1 MQRKGKQGRTKHR
14 VDRKQEHCVGA
25 HMLAGGCR
33 VKSNKER
40 VKLYMAERNGRKR
53 AKKKKK
59 TQPYRYQSKEEEN
72 KWSRG

>member
-1 MQRKGKQGRTKHR
+1 MQRKGKQGRAKHR

-25 HMLAGGCR
+25 HMLARGCK
-33 VKSNKER
+33 VKVIKRGWNFTWQRGMGEKE
-40 VKLYMAERNGRKR
+40 
-53 AKKKKK
+53 KKKKK

>member
-33 VKSNKER
+33 EKSNKER
-40 VKLYMAERNGRKR
+40 VKLYMAERKGKKR
-53 AKKKKK
+53 EKKKKK